1 MTAPMTGAAIATTT
15 VRRPWLLFAL
25 ATVALWGVWGALSPL
40 SAEHGFPDTLVYCV
54 WALTMLPPALY
65 ILWRNGWALEHSPRA
80 VAYGMAIGLL
90 GAGGQML
97 LFHTL
102 TVGPAYFVFPIIS
115 LSPVVTIAL
124 SFVFLRERTG
134 WKGALGIV
142 LALVALPMLDLSF
155 GRGADGVGWFLQS
168 LLIMLAWGVQAYF
181 MRLANHTVRAE
192 SIFFYMTV
200 AALLLAPVA
209 MLMTD
214 WSQPVNTGL
223 DGPWMT
229 AAIQLLNAIGALTLV
244 YAYRHGKAIVVAPL
258 TNAGAPLVTAVL
270 ALLFASVVP
279 GALKM
284 VGLVLALVASLL
296 LVLEPEPDVG
306 PAAAEGGRPAP
317 LP

>member
-1 MTAPMTGAAIATTT
+1 MSTPLAEASVAPGT
-15 VRRPWLLFAL
+15 VRRPWLFFAL
-25 ATVALWGVWGALSPL
+25 STVALWGAWGALSPL
-40 SAEHGFPDTLVYCV
+40 SAERGFPETLVYCV
-54 WALTMLPPALY
+54 WALTMIPPALY
-65 ILWRNGWALEHSPRA
+65 ILWRNGWALEHSARA
-80 VAYGMAIGLL
+80 MAYGMAIGLL

-134 WKGALGIV
+134 WKGALGIA
-142 LALVALPMLDLSF
+142 LALLALPLLDLSF
-155 GRGADGVGWFLQS
+155 GRGADGLGWFLQS

-214 WSQPVNTGL
+214 WSRPVNTGL

-244 YAYRHGKAIVVAPL
+244 YAFRYGKAIVVAPL

-284 VGLVLALVASLL
+284 VGLALALVASLL
-296 LVLEPEPDVG
+296 LVLEPEPE
-306 PAAAEGGRPAP
+306 AAPDSGRSAS

>member
-1 MTAPMTGAAIATTT
+1 MSAVDAAP
-15 VRRPWLLFAL
+15 RRRWLAYAL
-25 ATVALWGVWGALSPL
+25 TTVALWGVWGSLAGL
-40 SAEHGFPDTLVYCV
+40 SAQRGFPDTLVYCV
-54 WALTMLPPALY
+54 WALTMIPPALY
-65 ILWRNGWALEHSPRA
+65 ILWRSGWALEHSPRA
-80 VAYGMAIGLL
+80 IASGMAIGLL

-102 TVGPAYFVFPIIS
+102 TIGPAYFVFPIIS

-124 SFVFLRERTG
+124 SFAFLRERTG
-134 WKGALGIV
+134 WSGALGIV

-155 GRGADGVGWFLQS
+155 GRGISGGLGWFVQS

-192 SIFFYMTV
+192 SIFFYMMLGG
-200 AALLLAPVA
+200 LLLAPVA
-209 MLMTD
+209 LAMTD
-214 WSQPVNTGL
+214 WSQPINTGI

-244 YAYRHGKAIVVAPL
+244 YAFRHGKAIVVAPL

-270 ALLFASVVP
+270 SLIFASVVP
-279 GALKM
+279 GPLKM
-284 VGLVLALVASLL
+284 VGLVLALIASLL
-296 LVLEPEPDVG
+296 LVLEPERDP
-306 PAAAEGGRPAP
+306 PAP